1 MKKLVSII
9 LAAIM
14 LTGICVL
21 PVSADEF
28 LFKDEFY
35 EYASW
40 EGTPNYEDVLYY
52 RELAYHYDGNSDLN
66 WVLVQGETWYRY
78 CDETYEVLGDRVFTV
93 GSGYV
98 PFVLSYGV
106 YLAKEQRFIDI
117 TIMRTHYIYKGEYS
131 DIYPEVLEDLEK
143 FNLGEKIGDINGDG
157 ALDIKDATEI
167 QRCLAEYRDYPENDP
182 VGAAEYYTT
191 GSETLQYKSDINR
204 DGKRNIRD
212 VTSLQRKLAEYD
224 EVTA

>member
-52 RELAYHYDGNSDLN
+52 RELAYHYDDNSELN
-66 WVLVQGETWYRY
+66 WVLVQGETWYRN
-78 CDETYEVLGDRVFTV
+78 CEETYEVLGDRVFILA
-93 GSGYV
+93 GGYV

-106 YLAKEQRFIDI
+106 YLAKEQSFIDI
-117 TIMRTHYIYKGEYS
+117 TFMRVKYELEGKYA

-143 FNLGEKIGDINGDG
+143 FNLGEKIGDLNGNG
-157 ALDIKDATEI
+157 IVDIDDATEI
-167 QRCLAEYRDYPENDP
+167 QRCLAEYTDYPENDP
-182 VGAAEYYTT
+182 VGAAGYYTT
-191 GSETLQYKSDINR
+191 GSETLQYKSDFNR
-204 DGKRNIRD
+204 DGKRNIQD
-212 VTSLQRKLAEYD
+212 VTALQRKLAE
-224 EVTA
+224 V